1 MTTVGSL
8 SYDWMAPIGQMLD
21 AHAWRGNYLIALQT
35 YRPDVV
41 GVIADEFDL
50 AFCDFRAAHMAQL
63 GWRAAELP
71 LARLNQVAAD
81 ASADQ
86 GLVLHNAEALL
97 ATKSKSERSTWFSEF
112 VQCSSR
118 HPVLIPLSIFFDEAP
133 EACARVAWIDPTDL
147 PAEKLLIRLA
157 SQ

>member
-1 MTTVGSL
+1 MTTGTLRSPG
-8 SYDWMAPIGQMLD
+8 WMAPITRTLD

-41 GVIADEFDL
+41 GMIADEFNL
-50 AFCDFRAAHMAQL
+50 AFFDFRAKHLAKL

-71 LARLNQVAAD
+71 LHQLNQLMAD
-81 ASADQ
+81 GSADR

-112 VQCSSR
+112 VQRSSR
-118 HPVLIPLSIFFDEAP
+118 HPVLIPLSIFFGEAP
-133 EACARVAWIDPTDL
+133 EGCARVAWIDPTDL
-147 PAEKLLIRLA
+147 PEEKLLIRLA

>member
-1 MTTVGSL
+1 MTTAVSL
-8 SYDWMAPIGQMLD
+8 SYSWMAPIAQVLD

-41 GVIADEFDL
+41 GIIADELNL
-50 AFCDFRAAHMAQL
+50 AFCDFRATHMAQL
-63 GWRAAELP
+63 GWHAAELP
-71 LARLNQVAAD
+71 LDRLSQVAAD
-81 ASADQ
+81 AGSDQ

-118 HPVLIPLSIFFDEAP
+118 HPVLIPLSIFFGEVP

-147 PAEKLLIRLA
+147 PEEKLLIRLA

>member
-1 MTTVGSL
+1 MTTAASP
-8 SYDWMAPIGQMLD
+8 SCSWMAPIAQMLD
-21 AHAWRGNYLIALQT
+21 AHAWRGNYFIALQT

-41 GVIADEFDL
+41 RIIADEFNL

-71 LARLNQVAAD
+71 LDHLNQVAAD

-112 VQCSSR
+112 VQRSSR
-118 HPVLIPLSIFFDEAP
+118 HPVLIPLSIFFGEAP
-133 EACARVAWIDPTDL
+133 QGCARVAWIDPTDL
-147 PAEKLLIRLA
+147 PEEKLLIRLA